1 MALANTLPI
10 AITNT
15 GLFQDYYL
23 IHRLAPSLP
32 LAPTTMAESDAALVK
47 IAALWDDRAGG
58 LSASEEDVVSF
69 VQRVCEILGMVHS
82 NQGNL
87 PGVGKQ
93 PERIDLTLFCEN
105 AARDAFVKAKKLE
118 TVKRYAHALAVVE
131 VKKLGK
137 NFDGTARNNDNP
149 RYQLTHYL
157 TMTQL
162 PWGVLTDG
170 ARWRIYHRFDPPRM
184 DACLEINLKSILELT
199 DPDARRVAFHWFY
212 AFFARGAFD
221 RVDRQA
227 FLDAVYEGSTRHA
240 VTVQEDMRVQAFGA
254 VEALAQG
261 IYAAC
266 PAPEMLDLIAL
277 YEQAII
283 LLYRLLFITYAED
296 REILP
301 VHNAQYQRDY
311 GYRTIQNTLL
321 ARLDTNA
328 LSDSPSATKYW
339 GQLQAFFTALNDGHP
354 GAGIYP
360 YNGGLFTQSRL
371 PNSAIPDHFL
381 ALAIDRLTRVT
392 KDGQKLQVDYR
403 SLQVRHLGSIF
414 EGLLEQQ
421 LERQHGSVRLVR
433 SGGASTNTRHRTGSY
448 YTPDG
453 IVEYMVAQTID
464 ALCEHKTAAQI
475 AALRICDPAM
485 GSGHFLTA
493 ALEALAVHHARATKR
508 DALLLTLTPD
518 DLDPDPALFAP
529 DDAEID
535 ASRRIVLEQ
544 CIYGVDL
551 NPLAVELAK
560 LALWLTTLDPQRSLS
575 FLDHRLKV
583 GDSLVGVALDQIG
596 TLPKK
601 RKIPI
606 VSGAVQTNYFDLA
619 FAHARVRLLEFFAQI
634 AAMPSDTP
642 TQVHAKE
649 EQYRLFLAAS
659 APFRAVA
666 DLWMGAMLGAT
677 INGDQYQQALDAL
690 STHAQPGSWDAL
702 MAEPWFAPA
711 LAVACERRV
720 FHWGLEFPDV
730 FFGSAKGFDLIIGN
744 PPYVRQEM
752 LKAQKPTFAML
763 YPNVYD
769 GGADLFVYFF
779 DHGIQLL
786 RTGGGLAYIAS
797 NSWLR
802 ADYATRLRAHLR
814 TTATVEQIIDLG
826 DNQVFKD
833 APDVYP
839 AIPFVRRELPP
850 TSHIAQVAAF
860 RRGELPRDEVLAR
873 DSVEAAAQL
882 TERITARLS
891 SAAIHNQPD
900 SGWQLG
906 ANAGR
911 AVLAKLLEAGT
922 PLTEYVQ
929 GRMYR
934 GVLTGANEVFI
945 IDQAT
950 RDRLVH
956 ADATSAAIIKPILR
970 GEDLRPWYQEQEGR
984 YVIVFPAGW
993 TRNTFG
999 TGLEEHAA
1007 WSKIGDTYPSL
1018 AAYLEPH
1025 APVARKRQDQGEY
1038 WWELRSCT
1046 YYEEFDK
1053 PKILW
1058 PDIAKFPRFS
1068 WSNDG
1073 AFVNDKGA
1081 IVVPDSAYVLGVLQS
1096 RAIWYCI
1103 SQLCVP
1109 LGERAG
1115 GVRYQ
1120 QKLQFVTR
1128 LPIPSATEAERESI
1142 GGLAMQITDVAQQ
1155 RYDLHQTMRHAILRD
1170 LGAPGAS
1177 LNQKLTAWWD
1187 LDFQTFRVELKK
1199 ALKGDIPVADRD
1211 GWERLL
1217 ITRSEAHRQITTKIV
1232 QLETELN
1239 AQVAALFNLTPEEIA
1254 LIAQASAYR
1263 YGEL

>member
-1 MALANTLPI
+1 MALANTLPD

-69 VQRVCEILGMVHS
+69 VQGVCEILGMVHS

-93 PERIDLTLFCEN
+93 PERIDLTLFREN

-118 TVKRYAHALAVVE
+118 TVKRYAHALAIVE

-137 NFDGTARNNDNP
+137 NFDGTAHNNDNP

-184 DACLEINLKSILELT
+184 DACLEINLKNILELT
-199 DPDARRVAFHWFY
+199 DLDAQRVAFHWFY
-212 AFFARGAFD
+212 AFFGRGAFD

-261 IYAAC
+261 VYAAC
-266 PAPEMLDLIAL
+266 PAPETLDLIAL

-311 GYRTIQNTLL
+311 GYRTIQTTLL
-321 ARLDTNA
+321 ARLDTHA

-339 GQLQAFFTALNDGHP
+339 GQLQAFFTALNEGHP

-360 YNGGLFTQSRL
+360 YNGGLFTHSRL
-371 PNSAIPDHFL
+371 PNSAIPDRFL

-392 KDGQKLQVDYR
+392 KGGQKLQVDYR

-421 LERQHGSVRLVR
+421 LERQDGSVRLVR

-453 IVEYMVAQTID
+453 IVEYMVAQTVD
-464 ALCEHKTAAQI
+464 ALCEDKTAAQI
-475 AALRICDPAM
+475 AALRICDPSM

-493 ALEALAVHHARATKR
+493 ALESLAVHHARATKR
-508 DALLLTLTPD
+508 DALMLTLTPD
-518 DLDPDPALFAP
+518 EPDPDPALFAP

-575 FLDHRLKV
+575 FLDHHLKV
-583 GDSLVGVALDQIG
+583 GDSLVGVALDQLG

-601 RKIPI
+601 RKALAASS
-606 VSGAVQTNYFDLA
+606 VVQINYFDLA
-619 FAHARVRLLEFFAQI
+619 FDNARVRLLEFFVQI
-634 AAMPSDTP
+634 ATMPSDTP
-642 TQVHAKE
+642 AQVHAKE

-666 DLWMGAMLGAT
+666 DLWMGALLGAT

-690 STHAQPGSWDAL
+690 STHALPGSWDAL
-702 MAEPWFAPA
+702 TTEPWFAPA
-711 LAVACERRV
+711 IAVAGEQRV

-779 DHGIQLL
+779 DHGLQLL
-786 RTGGGLAYIAS
+786 RTDGELAYIAS

-814 TTATVEQIIDLG
+814 TSATVVQIIDLG

-839 AIPFVRRELPP
+839 AIPFVRHELPP
-850 TSHIAQVAAF
+850 THHIAQVAAF

-873 DSVEAAAQL
+873 DSGEAAAQL

-891 SAAIHNQPD
+891 NAAIHNQPD

-906 ANAGR
+906 ADAGR
-911 AVLAKLLEAGT
+911 AVLAKLLAAGM

-950 RDRLVH
+950 RDRLVQ
-956 ADATSAAIIKPILR
+956 ADATSAEIIKPILR
-970 GEDLRPWYQEQEGR
+970 GEDLRPWYQEHEGR
-984 YVIVFPAGW
+984 YVIFTRRGIAIDNYPAV
-993 TRNTFG
+993 
-999 TGLEEHAA
+999 
-1007 WSKIGDTYPSL
+1007 KV
-1018 AAYLEPH
+1018 YLEQHRAALEPR
-1025 APVARKRQDQGEY
+1025 PTNWQGNEWPGRKPGSYKWFELQD
-1038 WWELRSCT
+1038 SVD
-1046 YYEEFDK
+1046 YYQEFDK

-1068 WSNDG
+1068 WDTQGYYINNTG
-1073 AFVNDKGA
+1073 YIA
-1081 IVVPDSAYVLGVLQS
+1081 VPDHPYVLGILAS
-1096 RAIWYCI
+1096 RVSWFVITQI
-1103 SQLCVP
+1103 SQP
-1109 LGERAG
+1109 FGERDG
-1115 GVRYQ
+1115 ELRYR
-1120 QKLQFVTR
+1120 LISQFITR

-1142 GGLAMQITDVAQQ
+1142 GELALQITTAAQE
-1155 RYDLHQTMRHAILRD
+1155 RYALHQTMRHAILRD

-1177 LNQKLTAWWD
+1177 LNQKLAAWWD
-1187 LDFQTFRVELKK
+1187 LDFQALRVELKK
-1199 ALKGDIPVADRD
+1199 ALKRDIPVADRD

-1217 ITRSEAHRQITTKIV
+1217 ITRSEAHRQITATIV
-1232 QLETELN
+1232 QFETELN
-1239 AQVAALFNLTPEEIA
+1239 AQVAALFQLTPEEIA
-1254 LIAQASAYR
+1254 LIAQATAYR

>member
-1 MALANTLPI
+1 MALANTLPD

-69 VQRVCEILGMVHS
+69 VQGVCEILGMVHS

-93 PERIDLTLFCEN
+93 PERIDLTLFREN
-105 AARDAFVKAKKLE
+105 AARDAFVKARKLE
-118 TVKRYAHALAVVE
+118 TVKRYDHALAVVE

-137 NFDGTARNNDNP
+137 NFDGTAHNNDNP

-184 DACLEINLKSILELT
+184 DACLEINLKRILELT
-199 DPDARRVAFHWFY
+199 DLDAQRVAFHWFY
-212 AFFARGAFD
+212 AFFGRGAFD

-261 IYAAC
+261 VYAAC
-266 PAPEMLDLIAL
+266 PAPETLDLVAL

-321 ARLDTNA
+321 ARLDTHA

-339 GQLQAFFTALNDGHP
+339 GQLQAFFTALNEGHP

-360 YNGGLFTQSRL
+360 YNGGLFTHSRL
-371 PNSAIPDHFL
+371 PNSAIPDRFL

-392 KDGQKLQVDYR
+392 KGGQKLQVDYR

-421 LERQHGSVRLVR
+421 LERQNGSVRLVR
-433 SGGASTNTRHRTGSY
+433 SGGASTSTRHRTGSY

-453 IVEYMVAQTID
+453 IVEYMVAQTVD
-464 ALCEHKTAAQI
+464 ALCEDKTAAQI
-475 AALRICDPAM
+475 AALRICDPSM

-493 ALEALAVHHARATKR
+493 ALESLAVHHARATKR
-508 DALLLTLTPD
+508 DALMLMLTPD
-518 DLDPDPALFAP
+518 DPDPDPALFAP

-575 FLDHRLKV
+575 FLDHHLKV

-601 RKIPI
+601 RKASAASS
-606 VSGAVQTNYFDLA
+606 VVQANYFDLA
-619 FAHARVRLLEFFAQI
+619 FANARVRLLEFFTQI

-642 TQVHAKE
+642 AQVHAKE

-666 DLWMGAMLGAT
+666 DLWMGAVLGAT

-690 STHAQPGSWDAL
+690 STHAPPGSWDAL
-702 MAEPWFAPA
+702 TEEPWFAPA
-711 LAVACERRV
+711 RAVACERRA

-744 PPYVRQEM
+744 PPYVRQEL

-786 RTGGGLAYIAS
+786 RTGGELAYIAS

-814 TTATVEQIIDLG
+814 TSATVVQIIDLG

-839 AIPFVRRELPP
+839 AIPFVRRERPP
-850 TSHIAQVAAF
+850 TPHIAQVAAF
-860 RRGELPRDEVLAR
+860 RRGDLPRDEVLAR
-873 DSVEAAAQL
+873 DSAEAAAQL
-882 TERITARLS
+882 AQRITARLTN
-891 SAAIHNQPD
+891 AAIHNQPD

-906 ANAGR
+906 ADAGR
-911 AVLAKLLEAGT
+911 TVLAKLLTAGT

-929 GRMYR
+929 GRMYS
-934 GVLTGANEVFI
+934 GIKTGANEVFI

-950 RDRLVH
+950 RDRLVQ
-956 ADATSAAIIKPILR
+956 ADATSAEIIKPILR
-970 GEDLRPWYQEQEGR
+970 GEDLRPWYQEQEEVR
-984 YVIVFPAGW
+984 YVIFTRRGIAIDNYPAV
-993 TRNTFG
+993 
-999 TGLEEHAA
+999 
-1007 WSKIGDTYPSL
+1007 K
-1018 AAYLEPH
+1018 AYLEQHRAALEPC
-1025 APVARKRQDQGEY
+1025 PTNWQGDAWPGRSPGTY
-1038 WWELRSCT
+1038 PWFELQVSVD
-1046 YYEEFDK
+1046 YYQEFDK

-1068 WSNDG
+1068 LGKPGVYVGNTGYFSAIDSPYLLGILASRVSW
-1073 AFVNDKGA
+1073 FVITQIGQ
-1081 IVVPDSAYVLGVLQS
+1081 PF
-1096 RAIWYCI
+1096 
-1103 SQLCVP
+1103 
-1109 LGERAG
+1109 GERG
-1115 GVRYQ
+1115 GELRYR
-1120 QKLQFVTR
+1120 LFAQFITR

-1142 GGLAMQITDVAQQ
+1142 GGLASQLTAAAQE
-1155 RYDLHQTMRHAILRD
+1155 RYALHQTMRHAILRD

-1177 LNQKLTAWWD
+1177 LNQKLAAWWD
-1187 LDFQTFRVELKK
+1187 LDFQALRVELKK
-1199 ALKGDIPVADRD
+1199 ALKRDIPVADRD

-1217 ITRSEAHRQITTKIV
+1217 ITRSEAHRQITATIV

-1239 AQVAALFNLTPEEIA
+1239 AQVAALFKLTTEEIA
-1254 LIAQASAYR
+1254 LIAQATAYR